1 MAIDDSPYT
10 PGNEGGWDLIKHTP
24 GVITPKEA
32 FDIRGADQKLVATIY
47 STSRSQHSNKA
58 KANARLIKG
67 ALPLLKACRQ
77 LIAAYE
83 SAGGCGDPEITTA
96 YLQAVKA
103 VKIVADMDAQEALQ
117 ALRDEGLVDA
127 ELDFDA
133 ETRRTSS
140 ASTELKNS
148 VLNLQYALR
157 DLRPLAE
164 NGDERAQIALA
175 GVINIWNRYAE
186 RYPRD
191 FNKISQ

>member
-10 PGNEGGWDLIKHTP
+10 PGNEGGWELTKHTP
-24 GVITPKEA
+24 GMITSLEA
-32 FDIRGADQKLVATIY
+32 FDILGADQKLVATVY
-47 STSRSQHSNKA
+47 STSRSIYSNKA

-67 ALPLLKACRQ
+67 ALPLLKACQQ

-83 SAGGCGDPEITTA
+83 SAGGNGDPEITTA

-103 VKIVADMDAQEALQ
+103 VKIVVDMDAQEAMQ

-133 ETRRTSS
+133 ETRR
-140 ASTELKNS
+140 ASNASPELKNS
-148 VLNLQYALR
+148 LLNLQYALR

-164 NGDERAQIALA
+164 KGDERAQIALA
-175 GVINIWNRYAE
+175 RVIRIWNRYAE
-186 RYPRD
+186 RYPDD
-191 FNKISQ
+191 FNKIGQ